1 MKRVMPWALAE
12 ERASFLFWLNKG
24 TDCGN
29 TGRLHTH
36 QRSIKEEPTDMS
48 EVIPTAMSYKEPPR
62 LCSAAVRTPWRMT
75 LRHAASA
82 VVCAGQLQSGN
93 GKKFLTQQLPQLRGL
108 EPVPQWTARGQLY
121 WKKFKHLFPYPNSSI
136 LE

>member
-1 MKRVMPWALAE
+1 MPWALAE

-82 VVCAGQLQSGN
+82 VVCAGQVGTVLYVAGLKSASHMT
-93 GKKFLTQQLPQLRGL
+93 TQEAKSQGYCGPQ
-108 EPVPQWTARGQLY
+108 Y
-121 WKKFKHLFPYPNSSI
+121 FISF
-136 LE
+136 